1 MFNLFK
7 ELKGR
12 YFTFDSISDVQLCGV
27 EVEVEVEVRIVL
39 MFMCR
44 SRFENIVL

>member
-27 EVEVEVEVRIVL
+27 EVEVEVRIVL